1 MTNADGTDDAYW
13 RRPPNGA
20 ARPAPEPPPAAPAE
34 PAYQGPPPSTPP
46 PRGWRPPVL
55 VPVAPPREMPAQ
67 DHERM
72 DVDERSARTITY
84 GVGIVAGAVV
94 LVLLIVSCAR
104 LIG

>member
-1 MTNADGTDDAYW
+1 
-13 RRPPNGA
+13 
-20 ARPAPEPPPAAPAE
+20 
-34 PAYQGPPPSTPP
+34 
-46 PRGWRPPVL
+46 
-55 VPVAPPREMPAQ
+55 MPAQ